1 MEKLQF
7 CNLISEL
14 SELLS
19 VYHKLFEERSVTNL

>member
-14 SELLS
+14 LELLS
-19 VYHKLFEERSVTNL
+19 VYQVIWRKVDN